1 MDVEKYYKTMN
12 EEILKPIA
20 EKMNSKF
27 VLIEPE
33 KSEITIFLQNEPI
46 KEVGQNG
53 TQIDTLGKIWLEIL
67 RGFNKKFPC
76 RENSLTITKIEEA
89 LMWQAKRTQNREERG
104 VEGRNVA

>member
-1 MDVEKYYKTMN
+1 MN
-12 EEILKPIA
+12 EEILKPIGR
-20 EKMNSKF
+20 KMNNKF
-27 VLIEPE
+27 LLINAET
-33 KSEITIFLQNEPI
+33 SEISIFIQDGPI
-46 KEVGQNG
+46 QEAGQNG
-53 TQIDTLGKIWLEIL
+53 VQIDTLGKIWLEVL